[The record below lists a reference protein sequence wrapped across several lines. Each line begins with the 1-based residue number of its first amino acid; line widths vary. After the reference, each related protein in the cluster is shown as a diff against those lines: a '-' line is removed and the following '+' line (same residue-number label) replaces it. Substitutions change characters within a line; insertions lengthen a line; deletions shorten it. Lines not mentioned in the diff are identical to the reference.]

1 MRINN
6 RRKQAGFVLAVSMIF
21 LIIMTMLA
29 VTAIKKATMDEKVSG
44 NLRAQNLAFDAAEK
58 ALRFCE
64 SNIELAAGDTEMCK
78 MKLGATVLVIPP
90 TRPYRDDDVNANFPI
105 EWSNMD
111 NWNERGPNNAVRLN
125 GINAVPNVAMQPQ
138 CMIERWEMPS
148 NRGEYPGEQF
158 YPYVITARGV
168 GSTATAVVWLQEVLR
183 CGNY

>member
-1 MRINN
+1 MKINN
-6 RRKQAGFVLAVSMIF
+6 RRKQTGFVLAISMIF
-21 LIIMTMLA
+21 LIVMTMLA

-64 SNIELAAGDTEMCK
+64 SNIELAAGDKEMCNLK
-78 MKLGATVLVIPP
+78 ETATVSVISP
-90 TRPYRDDDVNANFPI
+90 TRSYRDDDINANFPI
-105 EWSNMD
+105 EWANMD

-125 GINAVPNVAMQPQ
+125 GINAVPNVATQPQ

-148 NRGEYPGEQF
+148 TRGEYPGEQF

-168 GSTATAVVWLQEVLR
+168 GSTGTAVVWLQEVLR

>member
-21 LIIMTMLA
+21 LIVMTMLA

-64 SNIELAAGDTEMCK
+64 SNIELAAGDTEICK

-125 GINAVPNVAMQPQ
+125 GINAVPNVATQPQ
-138 CMIERWEMPS
+138 CMIERWEIPS
-148 NRGEYPGEQF
+148 NRGEYPGDQF
-158 YPYVITARGV
+158 YPYVITARGA
-168 GSTATAVVWLQEVLR
+168 GSTGTAVVWLQEVIR